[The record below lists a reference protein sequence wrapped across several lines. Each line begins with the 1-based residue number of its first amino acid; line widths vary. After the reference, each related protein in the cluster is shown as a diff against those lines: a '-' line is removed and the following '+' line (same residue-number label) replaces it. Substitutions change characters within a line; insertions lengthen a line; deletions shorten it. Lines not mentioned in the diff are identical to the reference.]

1 MKRCLNALEELGTLQ
16 VTSQILQKN
25 TDVVATLKKVWQ
37 GQGIEGAGSMGL
49 LWELG
54 CLWSARRK
62 PCSWEAP
69 PGVVGDEGGCR
80 DRGEAAAPS
89 EPGLLVSQIRRYK
102 ANKEVMEKAAEV
114 YTRLKSRVLGPK
126 IEAIQ
131 KATKT
136 GSEKERAEAEKAEE
150 VLAGEEAPT
159 ERAEDEASTGEEL
172 KGGTRVAG
180 RALSIGRCSPQT
192 AWGHDPLALAV
203 QTGCV
208 HKVAGAWA
216 THPCAAHRH
225 CPQSQVV

>member
-1 MKRCLNALEELGTLQ
+1 MLMGGT
-16 VTSQILQKN
+16 
-25 TDVVATLKKVWQ
+25 
-37 GQGIEGAGSMGL
+37 
-49 LWELG
+49 
-54 CLWSARRK
+54 ARD
-62 PCSWEAP
+62 
-69 PGVVGDEGGCR
+69 GGDEGGSR
-80 DRGEAAAPS
+80 DRGEAAAPP

-172 KGGTRVAG
+172 EDQGGQQGPEHGPVLPPDCLGTRYIGTGCAGSLCPQGGWRLGHTPLCCSQAPPSESGSLGGHVCAAKCARVTGAGGHGGLGRG
-180 RALSIGRCSPQT
+180 RAT
-192 AWGHDPLALAV
+192 V
-203 QTGCV
+203 
-208 HKVAGAWA
+208 
-216 THPCAAHRH
+216 
-225 CPQSQVV
+225 SQEEQGPWLLGQEGVPSGGGGVTWSC